1 MKTKFQAMSKKFEL
15 IKSIEFQLPEDIT
28 LFDPLSMN
36 KVTGAS
42 VNFPVSETCQP
53 SKVCANTCYALR
65 GPITWPA
72 SLKKQQLNLLT
83 CQDRTLEFA
92 EAIIER
98 CRKKI
103 LKDKQFFLRWN
114 GVGDLFEEAV
124 DALLLINKALP
135 DLPIWVV
142 TRKPQQVVR
151 LANLH
156 NIWVHFSLDRSS
168 MARRKDVLD
177 LFEIRP
183 ENLFF
188 SYQADKNEVLKVMPA
203 DISVL
208 FFDSYKINGNEKFI
222 NHPALCPLNAQ
233 ENITSTC
240 RICRRCFNGA
250 AQKISYE

>member
-15 IKSIEFQLPEDIT
+15 IKSIELQLPEDIT

-83 CQDRTLEFA
+83 CQDKTLEFA

-114 GVGDLFEEAV
+114 GVGDL
-124 DALLLINKALP
+124 
-135 DLPIWVV
+135 
-142 TRKPQQVVR
+142 
-151 LANLH
+151 
-156 NIWVHFSLDRSS
+156 
-168 MARRKDVLD
+168 
-177 LFEIRP
+177 
-183 ENLFF
+183 
-188 SYQADKNEVLKVMPA
+188 
-203 DISVL
+203 
-208 FFDSYKINGNEKFI
+208 
-222 NHPALCPLNAQ
+222 
-233 ENITSTC
+233 
-240 RICRRCFNGA
+240 
-250 AQKISYE
+250 